1 MSTPAATERTGSGFG
16 LAPPVLPAFLITGAF
31 IAVAV
36 TLFAWRHFRWQR
48 RDETRR
54 RTAYLNRQR
63 GLTNRHI
70 PKLWDVWVNHENEAN
85 AGRQSS
91 DWNTVMPLA
100 ATPVPMSDTQIARVP
115 VTKSNDNPT
124 PPPPVMSTYQ
134 VACVVQMPQMAHH
147 KPRQSSDTMTSNSE
161 YAIGVAVCEA
171 PGQGLKTAGESRVA
185 KPVVKPRAP
194 PVLRQGS
201 DVAAFMV

>member
-48 RDETRR
+48 RDERR
-54 RTAYLNRQR
+54 RRSAYLNRQR
-63 GLTNRHI
+63 GLADRHI
-70 PKLWDVWVNHENEAN
+70 PKLWDVWVNHENETSAS
-85 AGRQSS
+85 RQSS

-100 ATPVPMSDTQIARVP
+100 ATPVPRNTQVAPVH
-115 VTKSNDNPT
+115 VTKSNDNPN
-124 PPPPVMSTYQ
+124 PPPPAMSTYQ

-161 YAIGVAVCEA
+161 YAIGVAVCET
-171 PGQGLKTAGESRVA
+171 PGQGLKTVGVSRVA
-185 KPVVKPRAP
+185 KPRAT
-194 PVLRQGS
+194 PVLRQGA